1 MAFFLVITIG
11 YCIGLLVY
19 AGLLSRQLRPVTINN
34 IRTFSAGPSGLV
46 KTFYIQSRQNY
57 HLRRH
62 SDTSRTYVG
71 LTLSK
76 YLYPANAI
84 NKAGVTTFYALYSAD
99 KTSVTHFAATAGNI
113 PASAIRLYI
122 DTLSYLMHAYYFL
135 YFGVFLGLILL
146 KDIYQRLKSKADIE
160 LEVANTY
167 SASTVGKWHGRIV
180 VVFLLFLLL

>member
-1 MAFFLVITIG
+1 M
-11 YCIGLLVY
+11 GLLLY
-19 AGLLSRQLRPVTINN
+19 AGMLSRQLRPVTMNN
-34 IRTFSAGPSGLV
+34 IRTFSAGPSGLI

-84 NKAGVTTFYALYSAD
+84 NKASTVTFYALYSAD
-99 KTSVTHFAATAGNI
+99 KISVTHFAATAGNI

-135 YFGVFLGLILL
+135 YFGMFLGFTLI
-146 KDIYQRLKSKADIE
+146 KDIYQRIKGKADIE
-160 LEVANTY
+160 SEVSNTY
-167 SASTVGKWHGRIV
+167 NASTVGKWHGRIWV
-180 VVFLLFLLL
+180 LFLLFLLI